1 MALDLL
7 TARPDVNALFCYNDL
22 VAAGALQ
29 ACAKLGRCVPED
41 VAIIGCDDIPLA
53 EMVTPPLTTLH
64 VSQPEMGASAVQLL
78 LNNMNGCVNECR
90 EIVRHP
96 QLVIRASAPQSSAGA
111 RHCRF

>member
-22 VAAGALQ
+22 VATGALQ

-41 VAIIGCDDIPLA
+41 VAVFGCDDIPLA

-64 VSQPEMGASAVQLL
+64 VSQQEMGASAVQLL
-78 LNNMNGCVNECR
+78 LNKMNGCVNECR
-90 EIVRHP
+90 EIVWHP
-96 QLVIRASAPQSSAGA
+96 QLVIRASAP
-111 RHCRF
+111 